1 MSSRFVSAGSIDATT
16 GEATTEHAGPSDS
29 QQQQPL
35 PVSQKSKEW
44 AEVTQQLESDRQR
57 RILQAKQAQEGGEK
71 SLYEVLQANKAAK
84 QAEFEEKNKLKN
96 QFRALDEDEIDF
108 LDEVERRRRE
118 EEERRRR
125 EEEEGLRAF
134 REIKSSREKG
144 EGEEEEVEVEGWDFG
159 GEGGRRRKRRA
170 EGRRLLV
177 KKVKREEKMDDTEG
191 SPAGKPGGGSG
202 GDKKATEVVVDKAA
216 AAASVPKPAEAPAV
230 SAKKAAGGLV
240 DYGSDSDDSAYAYI
254 GGWG

>member
-29 QQQQPL
+29 QQQQPP

-84 QAEFEEKNKLKN
+84 QAEFEEKSKLKN

-144 EGEEEEVEVEGWDFG
+144 ESEEEEVEVEGWDFG

-191 SPAGKPGGGSG
+191 SPTGKPGGGLVGGGSG

-240 DYGSDSDDSAYAYI
+240 DYGSDSDE
-254 GGWG
+254 